1 MSDLIIDPVRA
12 ADRPRW
18 HELFEGYAAFYQV
31 ELTDADYDRVWSWI
45 HDPSRGT
52 RCLVVREAPDA
63 PPFGLAHY
71 RAYDSPLRGSSGFL
85 DDLFVDPARR
95 GTGAADA
102 LLAELARIAAE
113 EGWDAVRWNTAE
125 NNYRA
130 RSVYDRHA
138 EKTVFLTY
146 RMPAAPGAG
155 PGPAPAPVSDGR

>member
-1 MSDLIIDPVRA
+1 MSDTVSDLTVDPVRA

-18 HELFEGYAAFYQV
+18 RELFAGYAAFYRV
-31 ELTDADYDRVWSWI
+31 GLTDADHDRVWSWI
-45 HDPSRGT
+45 QDPARGT
-52 RCLVVREAPDA
+52 RCLVVRDAPDG

-71 RAYDSPLRGSSGFL
+71 RAYDSPLRGTTGFL

-95 GTGAADA
+95 GGGAADA
-102 LLAELARIAAE
+102 LLAALARTAAE

-125 NNYRA
+125 DNYRA

-146 RMPAAPGAG
+146 RMPSATG
-155 PGPAPAPVSDGR
+155 